1 MNIFKFLTART
12 GAVNKAGLAGVVLAG
27 GLAVYNLTGYMA
39 DTPAAQEGEIR
50 SLAQV
55 MSSGGQMPSE
65 YSGINISR
73 GGAEFAS
80 AADISAQ
87 NDRMFDGGEGS
98 INAMS
103 SALDGISAR
112 RSALSAGEDGL
123 GMGAN
128 GAVRRDGQ
136 AAATGGVSVPG
147 EKGMREGLRQANE
160 EAAGKDGASGG
171 PVLQRA
177 SVAKAGGSNLGTG
190 GNGGFG
196 APSRSNGGS
205 ASAVSA
211 ERSSRAGD
219 FGGFSGAMPEGSTLV
234 ASNSTLRGAT
244 STSSSFRP
252 GNMNAHIGRGRFSEE
267 GKDLRLIAVSSAKVA
282 ANASRSDNEAAQVF
296 MGGERLAGGV
306 QALGENME
314 TLGTAATADFV
325 DEMDTNTDNFDAA
338 ADEIDNSEQ
347 ERKNHRTRLQKGLFG
362 TLFVTI
368 AAMWSISSLVG
379 AKSGDRGVAWWKWV
393 AAAAVAAVAIAIVSV
408 FIADAAKYIDKYGG
422 DGWSIASVVMGALM
436 LVAIGISFAAPVQ
449 QFVTKI
455 FGKLKGFGLTL
466 VGGLIGT
473 GVTYG
478 VESTIESLKSFGA
491 DGETGDGLSS
501 DSSEKK

>member
-177 SVAKAGGSNLGTG
+177 SMAKVNGGGGTG

-267 GKDLRLIAVSSAKVA
+267 GKDLRRIAVSSAKVA

-314 TLGTAATADFV
+314 TLGTGATADFV
-325 DEMDTNTDNFDAA
+325 DEMDVSTDNFNFAM
-338 ADEIDNSEQ
+338 DEMDYTEQ
-347 ERKNHRTRLQKGLFG
+347 EKQALRTKLAKNLVSLLFATATAMIAISRLKDNWPWGGAIALAVTAATLVPIGLF
-362 TLFVTI
+362 I
-368 AAMWSISSLVG
+368 
-379 AKSGDRGVAWWKWV
+379 KD
-393 AAAAVAAVAIAIVSV
+393 AIT
-408 FIADAAKYIDKYGG
+408 YIDKY
-422 DGWSIASVVMGALM
+422 DGWT
-436 LVAIGISFAAPVQ
+436 IGI
-449 QFVTKI
+449 I
-455 FGKLKGFGLTL
+455 FT
-466 VGGLIGT
+466 V
-473 GVTYG
+473 
-478 VESTIESLKSFGA
+478 FGA
-491 DGETGDGLSS
+491 AFIAGLALAWFSS
-501 DSSEKK
+501 DVSNWINGVMDKISSALGGGSSAGGTPTPEAPLVDSPIPTPPDSLTPPPTNLA